1 MGAYICPSN
10 EGLKDRMAYIQ
21 VIAGLVLLVF
31 AGDFLVRGSVSLA
44 QRAGISKLVI
54 GLTVVA
60 FGTSAPEL
68 VVGIDAV
75 LKGAPTLALGNVVG
89 SNIAN
94 VLLVVGLP
102 AIIAPMT
109 CDAPRLGRNL
119 LIMLVATGLFIGLA
133 HSGSFGWQEGVIL
146 VTFLALFLLYSA
158 MRAKAQPCPELGEIE
173 GMQET
178 PDSYGLAAVLVLGG
192 LIGLGIGADLLVVGS
207 VEIARNFGVSE
218 AVIGLTL
225 VALGTSLPE
234 LVTAM
239 VAAVRG
245 HCDVAVGNVIGS
257 NIFNLLG
264 IMGITAMVGTVP
276 VPPSFLEV
284 DLWVMLA
291 AALILVPFCR
301 LRSKVG
307 KLSGVTLVGL
317 YIAYMIYLAH
327 SDESAAV
334 MGMHF

>member
-1 MGAYICPSN
+1 
-10 EGLKDRMAYIQ
+10 MAYIQ
-21 VIAGLVLLVF
+21 VVAGLVLLVF
-31 AGDFLVRGSVSLA
+31 AGDFLVRGAVSLA
-44 QRAGISKLVI
+44 QRAGISTLII

-102 AIIAPMT
+102 AMIAPMT
-109 CDAPRLGRNL
+109 CNAPRLGRNL
-119 LIMLVATGLFIGLA
+119 MIMLVATTLFIGLA
-133 HSGSFGWQEGVIL
+133 FNGSFGRQEGSIL
-146 VTFLALFLLYSA
+146 FAFLVLFLLYSG
-158 MRAKAQPCPELGEIE
+158 MRAKTSTDCANNTERCDEIS
-173 GMQET
+173 ET
-178 PDSYGLAAVLVLGG
+178 PDSYMLSGALVIGG
-192 LIGLGIGADLLVVGS
+192 LIGLGIGADLLVVGA
-207 VEIARNFGVSE
+207 VEIAVGFGVSK

-234 LVTAM
+234 LVTAL

-257 NIFNLLG
+257 NLFNLLG
-264 IMGITAMVGTVP
+264 IMGITSLVGVVP
-276 VPPSFLEV
+276 VPESFLRV

-291 AALILVPFCR
+291 ASLLLVPFCR
-301 LRSKVG
+301 MRSKVG
-307 KLSGVTLVGL
+307 KVSGATMVTL
-317 YIAYMIYLAH
+317 YIGYMIYLAH
-327 SDESAAV
+327 SEESAAV

>member
-1 MGAYICPSN
+1 
-10 EGLKDRMAYIQ
+10 MAYIQ
-21 VIAGLVLLVF
+21 VVAGLVLLVF
-31 AGDFLVRGSVSLA
+31 AGDFLVRGAVSLA
-44 QRAGISKLVI
+44 QRAGISTLII

-75 LKGAPTLALGNVVG
+75 LKDAPTLALGNVVG

-102 AIIAPMT
+102 ALLAPMT
-109 CDAPRLGRNL
+109 CNAPRLGRNL
-119 LIMLVATGLFIGLA
+119 AIMLVANALFIGLA
-133 HSGSFGWQEGVIL
+133 STGSFTYREGSIL
-146 VTFLALFLLYSA
+146 FTCLVLFLVYSG
-158 MRAKAQPCPELGEIE
+158 MRAKAAPGCTEAVESIEEIN
-173 GMQET
+173 ET
-178 PDSYGLAAVLVLGG
+178 PDSYMLAAALVVGG
-192 LIGLGIGADLLVVGS
+192 LIGLGIGADLLVVGA
-207 VEIARNFGVSE
+207 VEIAVGFGVSQ

-234 LVTAM
+234 LVTAL

-264 IMGITAMVGTVP
+264 IMGITSIIGEVP
-276 VPPSFLEV
+276 VPDSFLRV

-291 AALILVPFCR
+291 SAMLLIPFCR
-301 LRSKVG
+301 MRSKVG
-307 KLSGVTLVGL
+307 KVSGAMMVTLYVG
-317 YIAYMIYLAH
+317 YIAYLAH
-327 SDESAAV
+327 SEESAAV
-334 MGMHF
+334 MGMSF